1 MVRGCGR
8 GEGTGGASP
17 AALTHTPHRTPHHP
31 TQIVVAMV
39 GFYVALY
46 GVVKVV
52 KMAGGKAPEPEKS
65 PLAAAVA
72 NATGG
77 SVGKF
82 GFEPPTLDSFDAW
95 SENADNWKKWEE
107 FISGPKL
114 DLWVEGKL

>member
-1 MVRGCGR
+1 
-8 GEGTGGASP
+8 
-17 AALTHTPHRTPHHP
+17 
-31 TQIVVAMV
+31 MV